1 MQKILYKMSY
11 NPCKI
16 RLNAKLRKIGCGKNE
31 WQEVSGGLVGGDKQI
46 AKKCGGNK
54 IFFGQW
60 QIFSWIV
67 TIFFGRGQ
75 PKFLEVAKMW
85 VDTKKSLG
93 DAKQF

>member
-46 AKKCGGNK
+46 AKNVEATK
-54 IFFGQW
+54 
-60 QIFSWIV
+60 
-67 TIFFGRGQ
+67 
-75 PKFLEVAKMW
+75 KFLDSGKHF
-85 VDTKKSLG
+85 LG
-93 DAKQF
+93 L